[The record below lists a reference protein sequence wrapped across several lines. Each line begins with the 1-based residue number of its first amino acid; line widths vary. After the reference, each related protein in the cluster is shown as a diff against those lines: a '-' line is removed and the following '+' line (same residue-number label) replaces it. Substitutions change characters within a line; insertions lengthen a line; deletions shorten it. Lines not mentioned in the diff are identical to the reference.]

1 MIGSKRQ
8 THYYLRQISTS
19 LTTYYQHT
27 IQKAVSISGYGLHS
41 GEAVNLTFKPAE
53 AGSGIFFV
61 RTDLEGQPMIKADV
75 SNVSDTLRSTT
86 LSKNGASVS
95 TVEHVLASIVG
106 ADIDNILVEV
116 DNQELPIVDGS
127 AAPFSALLEEAGKQ
141 VQEKER
147 VYIPIHTN
155 LRFYDAEKDA
165 ELIALPASDH
175 RYQLTS
181 MIDFNSEVLGPQHA
195 SLSDIRQFKTEIAPA
210 RTFCFLH
217 ELEYLME
224 RNLIKGGD
232 LSNALVVVDRELPKA
247 QLDALAKQL
256 GKPSMTIG
264 SRGYL
269 NETSLR
275 FSNEP
280 ARHKLLDLVGDLALI
295 GIPFSGRIIASK
307 PGHRSN
313 VSFAKEL
320 KKYLLQQKKLLE
332 IPQYDPTKEAVYDI
346 NNILDCLPH
355 RFPFLLVDK
364 IIDLKDTKVVGIKN
378 VTYNEA
384 YFQGHFPGH
393 PVMPGVLIVEAMAQT
408 GGVLLLSKA
417 ENPKDFVTYF
427 LKMDR
432 VKFRKAV
439 KPGDTLL
446 FQCELLSPIRRGI
459 CEMKGM
465 AYVGTTLVAE
475 AELTAKTMK
484 K

>member
-1 MIGSKRQ
+1 MKA
-8 THYYLRQISTS
+8 T
-19 LTTYYQHT
+19 YQHT
-27 IQKAVSISGYGLHS
+27 IQKETSISGYGLHS
-41 GEAVNLTFKPAE
+41 GEAVNLTFKPAA
-53 AGSGIFFV
+53 AGTGIRFMRV
-61 RTDLEGQPMIKADV
+61 DLAEQPIIKADV
-75 SNVSDTLRSTT
+75 NNVSDTLRSTT
-86 LSKNGASVS
+86 LSQNGASVS
-95 TVEHVLASIVG
+95 TVEHVLASITG
-106 ADIDNILVEV
+106 AGIDNILVEV
-116 DNQELPIVDGS
+116 DNRELPIMDGS
-127 AAPFSALLEEAGKQ
+127 AAPFSDLLADVG
-141 VQEKER
+141 R
-147 VYIPIHTN
+147 VAQDKKRVCIPIHTN
-155 LRFYDAEKDA
+155 LRFYDEEKDA
-165 ELIALPASDH
+165 ELIALPSTDGH
-175 RYQLTS
+175 YQLTS
-181 MIDFNSEVLGPQHA
+181 MIDFQSEVLGPQHA
-195 SLSDIRQFKTEIAPA
+195 SLSDIGQFKTDIAPA

-217 ELEYLME
+217 ELEYLMD

-232 LSNALVVVDRELPKA
+232 LSNALVVVDKEVPKA
-247 QLDALAKQL
+247 QLDALAKKL
-256 GKPSMTIG
+256 GKPSITAG
-264 SRGYL
+264 TRGYL
-269 NETSLR
+269 NDTTLR

-280 ARHKLLDLVGDLALI
+280 ARHKLLDLVGDLTLI

-307 PGHRSN
+307 PGHKSN

-332 IPQYDPTKEAVYDI
+332 IPQYDPTQPAVYDI

-364 IIDLKDTKVVGIKN
+364 IIDLKENKVVGVKN

-432 VKFRKAV
+432 VKFRKAI

-465 AYVGTTLVAE
+465 AYVGNTLVAE
-475 AELTAKTMK
+475 AELTAKTMRK
-484 K
+484 